1 MAKSLGIF
9 NRRARFV
16 HAAIVTRE
24 IYMKRRLEYLLRSA
38 AVVIALLFVLGG
50 CKYKEP
56 TYPVTGKVVFK
67 DNGAP
72 ACTGVS
78 VVFESTQAPYTRSM
92 GAIGPDGTFVLST
105 DRPDNGAMQGAHRVS
120 ILPFAAD
127 GSGANLTP
135 KISKEINPKYFEFGT
150 SGLVYTIQ
158 PKGKNEFV
166 IELERASRK

>member
-1 MAKSLGIF
+1 
-9 NRRARFV
+9 
-16 HAAIVTRE
+16 
-24 IYMKRRLEYLLRSA
+24 MKRRLEHLPRPVL
-38 AVVIALLFVLGG
+38 VVVALFLVLAG
-50 CKYKEP
+50 CTSKEP

-92 GAIGPDGTFVLST
+92 GAIGNDGTFVLST
-105 DRPDNGAMQGAHRVS
+105 DRPDNGAMQGEHRVS

-135 KISKEINPKYFEFGT
+135 KISKEINPKYLEFRS
-150 SGLVYTIQ
+150 SGLVYTIKPQ
-158 PKGKNEFV
+158 GKNEFT
-166 IELERASRK
+166 IELERAKK